1 MPKITDIK
9 IGGGTKEVYIGN
21 KPIKKAYVG
30 NDLVWHKPGD
40 LVVIPC
46 AHSDHQTS
54 YLHTQESA
62 LAPSQTKNFFV
73 KMNCGDILSENISSL
88 VDETEPPVV
97 NPLVVQNISNIDIS
111 REVQSSAAV
120 KEGQQYSDSQFE
132 WTITRTYQR
141 DRDLWERD
149 EQELRREDL
158 LYSQISVIWDGTVV
172 YQSEPYHIDQEQRI
186 LERVLGSDGR
196 TYFRGD
202 FVKRTTQTD
211 TNYQF
216 GSREIEYNTVS
227 HYKVDRHS
235 ISFDPCSIECGFS
248 ARHYSSL
255 EKTKIFFWWKSSQN
269 PAVLGDN
276 NPLIADD
283 SVGEYNEK
291 VVLEV
296 SNSPGIK
303 VRAKQD
309 GGAVQGPTNSTLD
322 WTYQG
327 FKHINI
333 SSIESITDQTHG
345 RTYKEITTK
354 KTSPTVTSNNKYT
367 FELFKDNLDSLGSYD
382 IDVSMSAETKDW
394 DEPPPPPS
402 LNYYIDITGLPSKI
416 LMTSESEYDV
426 VLTPRYVNGTT
437 ITTTPDGWTAP
448 HLITVGSDKNYYIK
462 PENVSTMYDVKL
474 NTSVPQIKIKLNTKA
489 FLNFKNNESQKI
501 VIYDT
506 DMVKRGEFDF
516 SLVYVENVE
525 PLKYSIYTENSTING
540 LKYSVDCGL
549 FPTGPKVFD
558 HPDYVSKH
566 SIEYSHPD
574 IWVNPLS
581 TLKLDDDE
589 DEKVLNLNLVSNA
602 FDVLRSAHYDKT
614 LNQYISN
621 ITFKDSKGTIKGGAT
636 ATIQK
641 PEEEPVEYFI
651 RIYGMPSIVDSDSS
665 SGIRIT
671 LSPRRKSAP
680 DQEDLSIL
688 DDVGSIH
695 KIKFYDIGGTNTSES
710 PYTLPFSREFNLDL
724 KKKRSFDVL
733 LNEDNITEDLRQRLE
748 VLDSDGTH
756 RGSKDFQIKYQ
767 EPEIEEPTL
776 PNYNIVFNS
785 MPSIVTYS
793 DLNDI
798 DGKTL
803 YLRYTVQDPSVLN
816 HSQYN
821 PLHNYVI
828 FPDFFEETALGSKN
842 ISGDGAFEFTFDA
855 GKVRRYI
862 DQLPVPSNDG
872 YNIQLGVSGFDGT
885 SFSSRGSKEVTL
897 KINYPAEEPPSPPGS
912 NPRPPGWRQPTFD
925 PTDHK

>member
-9 IGGGTKEVYIGN
+9 IGDGLKEVYIGN

-62 LAPSQTKNFFV
+62 RAPSQTKNFFV
-73 KMNCGDILSENISSL
+73 KMNCGDILSGNISSL
-88 VDETEPPVV
+88 VDETQPPTVV
-97 NPLVVQNISNIDIS
+97 PIVVQNISNIDIS

-132 WTITRTYQR
+132 WTISRVYHR
-141 DRDLWERD
+141 EKDLYERN
-149 EQELRREDL
+149 EYEVRREDI
-158 LYSQISVIWDGTVV
+158 LYSQISVIWDGQVV
-172 YQSEPYHIDQEQRI
+172 YQSEPYDIDQEQRI
-186 LERVLGSDGR
+186 LDRALGSDGR

-202 FVKRTTQTD
+202 FVKRTTHTD
-211 TNYQF
+211 ANYRSH
-216 GSREIEYNTVS
+216 SRELEYHTVS

-235 ISFDPCSIECGFS
+235 ISFDPCHIECGFS
-248 ARHYSSL
+248 ARHYSSI

-269 PAVLGDN
+269 PDVLGDN
-276 NPLIADD
+276 VSLFADD

-327 FKHINI
+327 FKHVNI
-333 SSIESITDQTHG
+333 SSIESITDKTHG

-354 KTSPTVTSNNKYT
+354 QTLPTVTANNKYT
-367 FELFKDNLDSLGSYD
+367 FELFKDNSDSLGSYD
-382 IDVSMSAETKDW
+382 IDVSMSAKTIDW

-402 LNYYIDITGLPSKI
+402 LNYYIDIDAPSKI

-426 VLTPRYVNGTT
+426 VLTPRYVDGTT
-437 ITTTPDGWTAP
+437 ITTTPDGWTPP

-474 NTSVPQIKIKLNTKA
+474 NTSAPQIKIKLNTKA
-489 FLNFKNNESQKI
+489 FLNFKDDESQKI

-516 SLVYVENVE
+516 SLVYIENVE
-525 PLKYSIYTENSTING
+525 PLVYSIYTKDPLVNG
-540 LKYSVDCGL
+540 SEYSVEYGL
-549 FPTGPKVFD
+549 FPTGPKVYD

-574 IWVNPLS
+574 IWVNPDS
-581 TLKLDDDE
+581 TLILDDDR
-589 DEKVLNLNLVSNA
+589 DDGVLNLNLVSNA

-614 LNQYISN
+614 LNQYTSN
-621 ITFKDSKGTIKGGAT
+621 ITFKDSRGTIKGGAS

-651 RIYGMPSIVDSDSS
+651 RIYGMPSIIDSDAS
-665 SGIRIT
+665 SGIKIT

-688 DDVGSIH
+688 NDVESVH
-695 KIKFYDIGGTNTSES
+695 KIKFYDIGETNTSES
-710 PYTLPFSREFNLDL
+710 PYTLPSSRDFNLDL
-724 KKKRSFDVL
+724 NKKRTFDLL

-748 VLDSDGTH
+748 VLSGDGKH

-767 EPEIEEPTL
+767 EPEREEPTL
-776 PNYNIVFNS
+776 PDYNIVFNS

-798 DGKTL
+798 DGKKL
-803 YLRYTVQDPSVLN
+803 SLRYTVQDPSVLN

-821 PLHNYVI
+821 PFHTYVI
-828 FPDFFEETALGSKN
+828 FPDLFEETALGSKN
-842 ISGDGAFEFTFDA
+842 ISGDGAFEFTFNA

-862 DQLPVPSNDG
+862 DELPAPEDSG

-885 SFSSRGSKEVTL
+885 SFSSCGSKEVTL
-897 KINYPAEEPPSPPGS
+897 KINYPAEEPPAPPES
-912 NPRPPGWRQPTFD
+912 NPRPPGWRQPVFD
-925 PTDHK
+925 PTDPS